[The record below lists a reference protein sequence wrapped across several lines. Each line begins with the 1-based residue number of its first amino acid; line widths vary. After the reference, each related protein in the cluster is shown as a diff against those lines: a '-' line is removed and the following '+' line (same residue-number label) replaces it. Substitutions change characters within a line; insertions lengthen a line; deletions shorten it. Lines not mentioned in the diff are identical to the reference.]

1 MGELEKENKKQIR
14 ATKIQTAVLKAIA
27 GAGLLSLSF
36 VLPNSLKMLKVF
48 GLDKK
53 LKENSI
59 KSINSSRKKLVEK
72 GLLKYSKEGFL
83 SLTLLGEK
91 ILRRAEMVDYKFKKP
106 KKWDGKW
113 RILIFDIKETKR
125 NIRDN
130 IRNTLVSIGFIKLQ
144 NSVWVFPYDCEDF
157 ITLLKADFSM
167 GREVLYIIADKI
179 ENEKLLLNAFGL

>member
-1 MGELEKENKKQIR
+1 M
-14 ATKIQTAVLKAIA
+14 
-27 GAGLLSLSF
+27 
-36 VLPNSLKMLKVF
+36 
-48 GLDKK
+48 
-53 LKENSI
+53 
-59 KSINSSRKKLVEK
+59 
-72 GLLKYSKEGFL
+72 

-91 ILRRAEMVDYKFKKP
+91 ILRRAEMVDYKFKKQ

-157 ITLLKADFSM
+157 ITLLKAGFSM